1 LVSRLPNPLAILK
14 VTFRSPEVVMSIRV
28 LLADSSD
35 VMRLAIVRVLREEPL
50 IELVGEATNFAETLQ
65 LSAAL
70 RPDVLLLDPHMP
82 DEREYPAGL
91 VKPQVLLNTKCV
103 LAISFWNDADARDL
117 AETFGA
123 TALLD
128 KTKLYSELIPA
139 IRQFCPRVEVPVVIP
154 RITKP
159 FSKPSKRLV
168 AAAVV
173 EARLNAA

>member
-1 LVSRLPNPLAILK
+1 
-14 VTFRSPEVVMSIRV
+14 MSLRV

-35 VMRLAIVRVLREEPL
+35 VMRLAIVRVLKEEPL
-50 IELVGEATNFAETLQ
+50 IKLVGEATNFAETLQ

-70 RPDVLLLDPHMP
+70 KPDVLLLDPHMP
-82 DEREYPAGL
+82 DEREYPAEL

-103 LAISFWNDADARDL
+103 IAISFWNDADARDL

-139 IRQFCPRVEVPVVIP
+139 IRHFCPRVTIPVVIP
-154 RITKP
+154 RMKKP
-159 FSKPSKRLV
+159 FGKSSKRL
-168 AAAVV
+168 ASAVV
-173 EARLNAA
+173 EARLDAA